1 MCTVDHVV
9 LGMYYECRNE
19 TAFLRVEGESRNVKG
34 LIMRGRHSNRCG
46 PENCFHQFKCYSE
59 YNRISKYTEL
69 ILCLENLF

>member
-1 MCTVDHVV
+1 MDHVV

-46 PENCFHQFKCYSE
+46 PKIVFTNL
-59 YNRISKYTEL
+59 NAILGISTL
-69 ILCLENLF
+69 S